1 VSDIGLLAITRAA
14 LPSFPGA
21 SYQEKLQNG
30 NAIARAVLQK
40 YVTTMSFDVSGAET
54 VLRQV
59 EAWEDRN
66 SSGLEAAFSDA
77 SMETLTTDIQLA
89 LSTQTAQAYV
99 VAIYTRA
106 AYGLGP
112 WNSSAITTISPTW
125 AQADAETRLQVFG
138 AIVKMDQDGFL
149 AQLFAPSSPEAA
161 ASGFG
166 GVPVAAI
173 VIAVVLLAAIFATLI
188 YAERRLDA
196 NNRLMQSLCATAQQ
210 RGDAATVAACLDAT
224 KDLQMAGLFPGIGS
238 AMGVV
243 IAVAGLGAL
252 IWLGWQFLPAS
263 KGKAA

>member
-1 VSDIGLLAITRAA
+1 MSDIGLLAITRAG
-14 LPSFPGA
+14 LPTFPGK
-21 SYQEKLQNG
+21 SYQEMLQNG
-30 NAIARAVLQK
+30 SAEARAVLQK
-40 YVTTMSFDVSGAET
+40 YITTLTFDVGGSDA

-66 SSGLEAAFSDA
+66 AAVLEAAFADA
-77 SMETLTTDIQLA
+77 SMETLTADIQLA
-89 LSTQTAQAYV
+89 LSKQTAQGYV

-149 AQLFAPSSPEAA
+149 AELFAQPAA

-166 GVPVAAI
+166 ALPVAAI
-173 VIAVVLLAAIFATLI
+173 VIAVVLLAAIFATLL

-210 RGDAATVAACLDAT
+210 KGDTATTAACLDAT
-224 KDLQMAGLFPGIGS
+224 KDLQMAGLFPGVGS
-238 AMGVV
+238 AMGAVL
-243 IAVAGLGAL
+243 AVAGLGAL
-252 IWLGWQFLPAS
+252 LWLGWQFLPTS
-263 KGKAA
+263 KGRAAA